1 LTIYID
7 GDIHC
12 RTNSAINA
20 EFPPE
25 EPSKF
30 QIYGTA
36 EVQQSFDIKAKND
49 WSGTIYAPNADV
61 ILYAKADFYG
71 SVVSNSFELKS
82 GGNYHYDE
90 ALRKVSIED
99 EGVRFVVKRW
109 YEGST
114 KSSTSN
120 IEIEPVQQ

>member
-1 LTIYID
+1 MTVYIY

-20 EFPPE
+20 EYPPE
-25 EPSKF
+25 DPAKF

-36 EVQQSFDIKAKND
+36 EVQQSFDIKAKSD

-61 ILYAKADFYG
+61 ILYANGDFYG
-71 SVVSNSFELKS
+71 SIVSNNFELKA

-99 EGVRFVVKRW
+99 AGVRFVVKRW
-109 YEGST
+109 YEGS
-114 KSSTSN
+114 
-120 IEIEPVQQ
+120 P